1 MQMTPTIKIMF
12 IIILLLIL
20 ILLNY
25 VTQKQDIQLMVYK
38 QNPTTEQMSN
48 DSNTI
53 NANIVDTIPSRQ
65 NLSNGTMTMMNPID
79 NELALLQYDY
89 NKMYNVLENPARRVP
104 SYELPPLHLK
114 KLIDYPTRGYPDN
127 FTQYGILKRVSHK
140 HHSPTG
146 EHEHD
151 HAHEEQGNN
160 FIIRLLGRQ
169 EYPGSNK
176 YEYYTMI
183 NNGFDQIKIPIYNRR
198 NELYDGDEIY
208 IKELNSKYIVS
219 LYRYDQ
225 PKYYPDLIY

>member
-1 MQMTPTIKIMF
+1 MTPTIKIMF